1 KNNASTVH
9 FAHHLDRKRLAY
21 PIDTHTYGYY
31 FLAEFEAEHTAI
43 SAIERELSLMNS
55 VLRHSLAVK
64 KTVGKPP
71 VIERKQA
78 FDALPAMEEV
88 QPESLSEQ
96 PIISH
101 TQQTQ
106 PVSAPVLP
114 ETPVVE
120 SSHEIAQPPETEPIP
135 TVTLKTEPQE
145 ETPIKA
151 SEPEQSD
158 AATAPKDRKKQTKL
172 SYEELDKRLD
182 EIINND
188 IF

>member
-1 KNNASTVH
+1 
-9 FAHHLDRKRLAY
+9 
-21 PIDTHTYGYY
+21 
-31 FLAEFEAEHTAI
+31 
-43 SAIERELSLMNS
+43 MNS